1 MLSFALSDCEK
12 TTLRAENLPAR
23 FHTRPEESVEALS
36 FPSPSPSPVDKTYD
50 FDRGFSQLV
59 KEYERQLLRQ
69 AYLSC
74 DRNATKAAELLKISR
89 QNFQYYLKKY
99 DLNQDGSDGA

>member
-12 TTLRAENLPAR
+12 TTLEAENLPAR
-23 FHTRPEESVEALS
+23 FHSQPEERVEAL
-36 FPSPSPSPVDKTYD
+36 PIPSPSPVDQTYD
-50 FDRGFSQLV
+50 FERGFSQMV

-74 DRNATKAAELLKISR
+74 DRNATRAAELLKISR

-99 DLNQDGSDGA
+99 DLNQDGA